1 VAINQDQQQGRQPR
15 SRLMFLLGKDL
26 QGVELY
32 EIMDTRLLAS
42 RLSNSNA
49 GHADFVYELSGDE
62 AFW

>member
-1 VAINQDQQQGRQPR
+1 M
-15 SRLMFLLGKDL
+15 LLLGEDL
-26 QGVELY
+26 PRVELY

-42 RLSNSNA
+42 RPSNSNA

>member
-1 VAINQDQQQGRQPR
+1 
-15 SRLMFLLGKDL
+15 MFLLGKDL